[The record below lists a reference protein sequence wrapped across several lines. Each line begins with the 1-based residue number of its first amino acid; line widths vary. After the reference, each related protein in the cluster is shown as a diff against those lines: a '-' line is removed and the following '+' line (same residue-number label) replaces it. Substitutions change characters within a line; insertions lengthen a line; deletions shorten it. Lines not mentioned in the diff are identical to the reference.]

1 MKVLQRALG
10 ALGLY
15 FHLSDKKMRP
25 LLRFNLLQNS
35 CASKSTLS
43 SHRGTGIST
52 HTHMH
57 THVRV
62 CTCTR
67 MCADMHVCGCTCVY
81 RCMYVRVQVHT
92 CVCTRVHADAH
103 SYACTHTHTHICII
117 QPHSEPASP
126 KGSHDHHSQMLL
138 QGRWPGHR
146 LQLRHGRA
154 DGGAERARWR
164 WEAFLQ
170 EAQTQAQ
177 PTFPAPLPKAGA
189 VGRWGLRGQKVILRC
204 CFLYP

>member
-1 MKVLQRALG
+1 
-10 ALGLY
+10 
-15 FHLSDKKMRP
+15 MRP
-25 LLRFNLLQNS
+25 LLQFNLLQNS

-57 THVRV
+57 THVCV
-62 CTCTR
+62 CTCAH
-67 MCADMHVCGCTCVY
+67 MCADMHVCRCACVH
-81 RCMYVRVQVHT
+81 VQVHT
-92 CVCTRVHADAH
+92 HMHA
-103 SYACTHTHTHICII
+103 HTHICIV

-126 KGSHDHHSQMLL
+126 KGSHDHHSQTLL

-154 DGGAERARWR
+154 DGGVGRAWRR

-170 EAQTQAQ
+170 EARTQAQ

-189 VGRWGLRGQKVILRC
+189 VGRWGLSGQKVILRC
-204 CFLYP
+204 CFLHP